1 MGNSCFIIFIAY
13 KGLHGEKCPIYNDA
27 ELTMKEMIDICVF
40 EKVNE
45 NLVCRAVPQNVY
57 YATNFVIDLSKVD
70 VSDITVDGV
79 IYHSQACPSLLIY
92 INKENGKICTKAET
106 NSSEI
111 FDVYKLKRQYS
122 KSFSK
127 TLKEHIL
134 KQTIIKFE
142 ADSGKLCKYAVIK
155 YKSCTETENM
165 YSDSSTFQQPH
176 GNSKKQKEPYLR
188 TFPSIMKKIK
198 STGSVSAPKEVV
210 SIFI

>member
-1 MGNSCFIIFIAY
+1 MIIIAIVIVIMGNSCFIIFIAY
-13 KGLHGEKCPIYNDA
+13 KRLHGEKCPIYSDT
-27 ELTMKEMIDICVF
+27 ELTRKGMLDICAF

-45 NLVCRAVPQNVY
+45 NLVCRAVPQNVCY
-57 YATNFVIDLSKVD
+57 TTNFVIDLSKVD

-79 IYHSQACPSLLIY
+79 IYHCQACPSSLIY

-134 KQTIIKFE
+134 
-142 ADSGKLCKYAVIK
+142 
-155 YKSCTETENM
+155 
-165 YSDSSTFQQPH
+165 
-176 GNSKKQKEPYLR
+176 
-188 TFPSIMKKIK
+188 
-198 STGSVSAPKEVV
+198 
-210 SIFI
+210 